1 VQQISNKM
9 GDSLAPF
16 IEMRAIEKVYPDGTV
31 ALKDVDFQVRKGEII
46 GLLGENGAG
55 KTTLM
60 KILSGLFQPTNGSIV
75 INHQVIKFKNPIDA
89 LNRGI
94 GIVHQHF
101 ALVPIYSVLE
111 NIILGQEGIK
121 NLGDLISSLRL
132 EDARIKIKE
141 LIKITGLEVPL
152 DVPVGSL
159 SLGIQQRVEI
169 LKVLYRSVDVLI
181 LDEPTSFLTPS
192 EVEELFQIMRSLR
205 NDNKSVIFITHKLK
219 EVVEATD
226 RIVVLRNGSVV
237 GETLTTQA
245 SPESLAIMM
254 VGKEFSPPK
263 IEERQIHGKD
273 ILEVYNLTVTS
284 DFNTLAV
291 KNVTFNVKEGEILAV
306 AGVEGN
312 GQAELIETLT
322 GLRRADAGKVQIGGA
337 EVTNKN
343 PIDLFKAGM
352 IHIPADRHKHGLV
365 LDFSIAENSILG
377 RQWEPDFLL
386 PLSRLNLSK
395 IRELASRI
403 IREFNVVAPNIDTLV
418 KSLSGG
424 NQQRLIV
431 GRELSKKNVQ
441 LIVAVHP
448 TRGLDIASSFYMHEL
463 LIKMRNAEKG
473 IILVS
478 ADLDEIMELSDRI
491 AVMYE
496 GKFLDIK
503 NTRETTKEE
512 IGLLMGGISSNK

>member
-1 VQQISNKM
+1 MS
-9 GDSLAPF
+9 DSLLPF
-16 IEMRAIEKVYPDGTV
+16 VEMKSIGKVYPDGTV
-31 ALKDVDFQVRKGEII
+31 ALKDVDFQVKKGEII

-60 KILSGLFQPTNGSIV
+60 KILSGLLQPTNGSIV
-75 INHQVIKFKNPIDA
+75 INHQSIKFKNPIDA

-111 NIILGQEGIK
+111 NIILGEEGIQ
-121 NLGDLISSLRL
+121 NFVGLISPL
-132 EDARIKIKE
+132 ELEAARAKVKG
-141 LIKITGLEVPL
+141 LIKITGLEVPF

-169 LKVLYRSVDVLI
+169 LKVLYRGVDVLI
-181 LDEPTSFLTPS
+181 LDEPTSFLTPR
-192 EVEELFQIMRSLR
+192 EVEELFQIMGSLK

-237 GETLTTQA
+237 GETLTMKA
-245 SPESLAIMM
+245 SPESLALMM

-263 IEERQIHGKD
+263 IEERELDGKD
-273 ILEVYNLTVTS
+273 IMEVNNLTAKS

-291 KNVTFNVKEGEILAV
+291 KGVSFNVREGEILAV

-312 GQAELIETLT
+312 GQAELVETLT
-322 GLRRADAGKVQIGGA
+322 GLRKAETGKVQIGGF

-343 PIDLFKAGM
+343 PIELFRAG
-352 IHIPADRHKHGLV
+352 ITHIPADRHRHGLV

-386 PLSRLNLSK
+386 AFSRLNLSK
-395 IRELASRI
+395 IREFASRI
-403 IREFNVVAPNIDTLV
+403 MKEFNVVAPNIDTLA

-441 LIVAVHP
+441 LIIAVHP

-463 LIKMRNAEKG
+463 LIKMRDTGKG
-473 IILVS
+473 IVLVS
-478 ADLDEIMELSDRI
+478 ADLDEIMQLSDRI
-491 AVMYE
+491 AVIYE
-496 GKFLDIK
+496 GRFLDIK
-503 NTRETTKEE
+503 KTSETTREE
-512 IGLLMGGISSNK
+512 IGLLMGGINPTR